1 VTKEWPM
8 PSNSLDTTPYCGRRV
23 ALLTRHC
30 KEKVIAPVLEPA
42 IGCRIELVDGFDT
55 DQLGSFTG
63 EIPRAGTQL
72 EAARRKA
79 RIGMMLSGL
88 PHGLASEGS
97 FGPDPMMGM
106 IPWNV
111 EYLIWIDDVL
121 ALEVV
126 GRAQGKA
133 HFAHAL
139 TGDWA
144 DAECFA
150 LQWGFPKHHLVIRP
164 NAADD
169 PRIRKGVSGWLELES
184 AFLAARH
191 ESLSGRVFLQTDVR
205 AHANPTRQNMIRSA
219 AEDLLAKLKSRCPA
233 CDAPGFWMVDRVPGL
248 PCSCCSAPTQETQA
262 DILGCVK
269 CTHRI
274 TRPRNDCKEADPSR
288 CDYCN
293 P

>member
-8 PSNSLDTTPYCGRRV
+8 PSNVLHASPYCGRHV

-30 KEKVIAPVLEPA
+30 KEKVIRPVLEPA
-42 IGCRIELVDGFDT
+42 IGCRIELVEGFDT

-63 EIPRAGTQL
+63 DIPRAGTQL

-106 IPWNV
+106 TPWNV
-111 EYLIWIDDVL
+111 EYLIWIDDML

-133 HFAHAL
+133 YFAHAL
-139 TGDWA
+139 TSDWA
-144 DAECFA
+144 HAERFA
-150 LQWGFPKHHLVIRP
+150 RQSGFPEHHLVIRP
-164 NAADD
+164 DTQDD
-169 PRIRKGVSGWLELES
+169 PRIRKGISGWSELE
-184 AFLAARH
+184 AVFQAAQH
-191 ESLSGRVFLQTDVR
+191 ESLSGSVFLQTDVR
-205 AHANPTRQNMIRSA
+205 AHANPTRQNIIRYA
-219 AEDLLAKLKSRCPA
+219 AEDLLAKLKSSCPA
-233 CDAPGFWMVDRVPGL
+233 CDAPGFWIVDRITGL
-248 PCSCCSAPTQETQA
+248 PCANCGVPTQETRA
-262 DILGCVK
+262 EVLGCVK
-269 CTHRI
+269 CQHRL
-274 TRPRNDCKEADPSR
+274 TRFRTDLNAADPSR
-288 CDYCN
+288 CSYCN